1 MVSTQIDARN
11 VIPLYLTGQM
21 PANES
26 DALERALSEEPELRD
41 EMDRILR
48 FKEGLTRLHER
59 GELDSL
65 IRAPARRRWLPYAA
79 AAGVAIFTFGALLW
93 LQVSNRAP
101 AILALSP
108 QDFATR
114 GHKAPSILG
123 SYMLARTRGGAPGT
137 EVEVPQAPGAI

>member
-1 MVSTQIDARN
+1 
-11 VIPLYLTGQM
+11 
-21 PANES
+21 
-26 DALERALSEEPELRD
+26 
-41 EMDRILR
+41 
-48 FKEGLTRLHER
+48 
-59 GELDSL
+59 
-65 IRAPARRRWLPYAA
+65 
-79 AAGVAIFTFGALLW
+79 VAIFTFGALLW

-137 EVEVPQAPGAI
+137 EVEVPQAPGAIELRLLSSALSADVHYSIRVSRVGESANGTIIGQIDAGSAAPDGYVTAYLDSGN